1 MFKKIKKLVTVFS
14 LVTVLSVPVFA
25 SAAYETSASNT
36 ITTNK
41 NSWTTSMNDT
51 KVTNTQQTSV
61 QLFSG
66 KGHGKAINYVRFG
79 ALIGNSWTL
88 VTNSGYDGYRVKK
101 DDDKHD
107 WNLTT
112 TVNVGTQ
119 MRVRMKLGSDSENSA
134 FSTDTVAHAW
144 WWN

>member
-61 QLFSG
+61 VLYSG
-66 KGHGKAINYVRFG
+66 VGHNGSVNRVRVGAYIDGAWTVVTAGEYNGIRMVKNDMLSTFGLTKYVSEGKR
-79 ALIGNSWTL
+79 
-88 VTNSGYDGYRVKK
+88 
-101 DDDKHD
+101 
-107 WNLTT
+107 
-112 TVNVGTQ
+112 
-119 MRVRMKLGSDSENSA
+119 MRVRMKLASETANSS
-134 FSTDTVAHAW
+134 FSTDAVAHAW